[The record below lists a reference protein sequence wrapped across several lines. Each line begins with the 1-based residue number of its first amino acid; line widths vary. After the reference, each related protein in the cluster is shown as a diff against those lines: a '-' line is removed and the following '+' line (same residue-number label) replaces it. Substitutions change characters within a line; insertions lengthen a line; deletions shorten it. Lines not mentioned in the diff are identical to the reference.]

1 LAQSAKQKMNFWL
14 QPFKSSLLIRF
25 ILSIAILT
33 AIGISVYVS
42 AISAPFLYDDNHAI
56 INNTYIQNL
65 NEFQEIVGIER
76 VLSRSFLLLTYAIN
90 LHLGNEYS
98 FGFHLF
104 NTILHICS
112 GILLF
117 FLSCEFLE
125 KENPELRFRLKN
137 LPLTASLI
145 HVLNPL
151 NVETVVYISSRSSL
165 LATFFY
171 LAATLT
177 FVRWKKKLNHKSLMV
192 ELLIYPSI
200 LTVVLFLGFGSKAI
214 IATMPI
220 MAIIYLWVFSDS
232 LNQKKILLSTLPLF
246 ICLLVYLFIK
256 RYQTGYIFS
265 LGNDPSSFGQNRLPY
280 LLTQFEVA
288 IYYYALKLFFP
299 INLNFEP
306 DFRLIS
312 NFFSFKMSVSIGI
325 IFSIWIMAIKSQSKI
340 AKFGLVW
347 IFITLAPTS
356 TFIPLKQIATE
367 HRLYLPA
374 IGFCLVFGTFWL
386 NASRFL
392 TIRKLLFIST
402 LLFMAVL
409 STNRSLDFKNET
421 LIWKDVVKKSPK
433 KVLAHNNL
441 AIAFLNKDM
450 DELAEK
456 HLKIALKLNPAFKSA
471 NLNLGHIFFKR
482 KNYLQ
487 AKKYF
492 DLAIFYG
499 ENNGLIFYNA
509 GLTQIRLNNSLEGIK
524 YFKKAIAL
532 KPENSGY
539 HYALGNA
546 YKTLKRSD
554 EAIKEYKKTLNL
566 DPKNS
571 SSQNNMGVIFFEN
584 GMHRLAE
591 DAFLK
596 TLRIDKQHAEAHNNL
611 ATLYLKTGKYEL
623 AVKNLKQYMV
633 LKPFDLKKAGVL
645 NTLQKLTGKTNE

>member
-1 LAQSAKQKMNFWL
+1 MNFWP
-14 QPFKSSLLIRF
+14 QPFKSSLTTRF
-25 ILSIAILT
+25 ILSIVILT
-33 AIGISVYVS
+33 AIGTSVYVS

-65 NEFQEIVGIER
+65 DEFQEIVGIER
-76 VLSRSFLLLTYAIN
+76 VLSRSFLLLTYALN
-90 LHLGNEYS
+90 LHLGNGHS

-104 NTILHICS
+104 NTILHICT

-117 FLSCEFLE
+117 FLSWELLE
-125 KENPELRFRLKN
+125 KENPEIRSRLKN
-137 LPLTASLI
+137 LPLVASLI

-151 NVETVVYISSRSSL
+151 NVETVVYLSSRSSL

-171 LAATLT
+171 LIATLT
-177 FVRWKKKLNHKSLMV
+177 FVRWKKNSDCQSLLV
-192 ELLIYPSI
+192 KLLIFPSI
-200 LTVVLFLGFGSKAI
+200 LLVVLFLGFGSKAI

-220 MAIIYLWVFSDS
+220 MAAIYLWVFSDS
-232 LNQKKILLSTLPLF
+232 LNLKKLLLSTLPLF
-246 ICLLVYLFIK
+246 ICLLIYLFIK
-256 RYQTGYIFS
+256 GYQTGYIFS
-265 LGNDPSSFGQNRLPY
+265 LGNDPSSIGQSRLPY
-280 LLTQFEVA
+280 LFSQFGVA
-288 IYYYALKLFFP
+288 FYYYALKLFLP

-306 DFRLIS
+306 DLRLIS
-312 NFFSFKMSVSIGI
+312 DFFNFKIVISIGI
-325 IFSIWIMAIKSQSKI
+325 IFFIWTKAIKFPSKI
-340 AKFGLVW
+340 AKFGLIW
-347 IFITLAPTS
+347 IFVTLAPTS

-367 HRLYLPA
+367 HRLYLPGV
-374 IGFCLVFGTFWL
+374 GFCLVFGTLWL
-386 NASRFL
+386 NATRFL
-392 TIRKLLFIST
+392 TIRKLLLLST

-409 STNRSLDFKNET
+409 STNRSLDFKSEI
-421 LIWKDVVKKSPK
+421 LIWEDVVKKSPK

-441 AIAFLNKDM
+441 AIELLNKDM

-456 HLKIALKLNPAFKSA
+456 HLKTALKLDPAFKSA

-482 KNYLQ
+482 KDYLQ

-499 ENNGLIFYNA
+499 ENTGLIFYNV
-509 GLTQIRLNNSLEGIK
+509 GLTQIRLNNPLDGIK
-524 YFKKAIAL
+524 YFKKAIAQ
-532 KPENSGY
+532 KPENPDY

-546 YKTLKRSD
+546 YKTLKRKD
-554 EAIKEYKKTLNL
+554 EAIKEFKKTLNL

-596 TLRIDKQHAEAHNNL
+596 TLRINNQHAEAYNNL

-633 LKPFDLKKAGVL
+633 LKPFDLKKAEVL
-645 NTLQKLTGKTNE
+645 NTLQKFTGKADE

>member
-1 LAQSAKQKMNFWL
+1 MNFWL
-14 QPFKSSLLIRF
+14 QPLKSSLTSRF
-25 ILSIAILT
+25 ILSIVILT
-33 AIGISVYVS
+33 TIGTSVYVS
-42 AISAPFLYDDNHAI
+42 AIFSPFLYDDNHAI
-56 INNTYIQNL
+56 INNSYIQNL

-90 LHLGNEYS
+90 LHLSNDHS

-117 FLSCEFLE
+117 FLSWEFLE
-125 KENPELRFRLKN
+125 RETPEIKSRLKS

-145 HVLNPL
+145 HILNPL
-151 NVETVVYISSRSSL
+151 NVETVVYLSSRSSL

-171 LAATLT
+171 LAATLI
-177 FVRWKKKLNHKSLMV
+177 FVRWKKNTNYQSLI
-192 ELLIYPSI
+192 EKFLIYPFI
-200 LTVVLFLGFGSKAI
+200 LMAVLFLGFGSKAI

-232 LNQKKILLSTLPLF
+232 LNIKKLFLSTLPLF
-246 ICLLVYLFIK
+246 VCLLIYLLIK
-256 RYQTGYIFS
+256 RYQTGFIFS
-265 LGNDPSSFGQNRLPY
+265 LANDPSSFGQSRLPY
-280 LLTQFEVA
+280 FLTQFEVA
-288 IYYYALKLFFP
+288 IYYYALKLFLP
-299 INLNFEP
+299 LNLNFEP

-312 NFFSFKMSVSIGI
+312 NFLNIKTAISVGI
-325 IFSIWIMAIKSQSKI
+325 IFSIWIVAIKSRSKI
-340 AKFGLVW
+340 AKFGLIW
-347 IFITLAPTS
+347 IFVTLAPTS

-374 IGFCLVFGTFWL
+374 IGFCLVFATIWL

-392 TIRKLLFIST
+392 AIRKLLFIST
-402 LLFMAVL
+402 LLFMAIL
-409 STNRSLDFKNET
+409 TTNRSLDFQNEIM
-421 LIWKDVVKKSPK
+421 IWKDVVKKSPK
-433 KVLAHNNL
+433 KVLTHNNL
-441 AIAFLNKDM
+441 AIAYLNKDM

-456 HLKIALKLNPAFKSA
+456 HLKIALELNPAFRSA
-471 NLNLGHIFFKR
+471 NLNLGHIFFK
-482 KNYLQ
+482 KEDYVQ

-509 GLTQIRLNNSLEGIK
+509 GLTQIRLKNPLEGIK
-524 YFKKAIAL
+524 YFKKAIAQ
-532 KPENSGY
+532 KPENPDY

-546 YKTLKRSD
+546 YKTLKRKD
-554 EAIKEYKKTLNL
+554 EAIKEYKKTLSL
-566 DPKNS
+566 DPSNS
-571 SSQNNMGVIFFEN
+571 SSQNNMGVIFFES
-584 GMHRLAE
+584 GMNRLAE

-596 TLRIDKQHAEAHNNL
+596 TLRINKQHAEAYNNL

-633 LKPFDLKKAGVL
+633 LKPFDLKKAEVL
-645 NTLQKLTGKTNE
+645 NTLQKFTGKANE

>member
-1 LAQSAKQKMNFWL
+1 MNFRL
-14 QPFKSSLLIRF
+14 QPFKSPLTIRF
-25 ILSIAILT
+25 ILPIVILT
-33 AIGISVYVS
+33 TIGISVYVS

-65 NEFQEIVGIER
+65 NEFQEIIGIER

-90 LHLGNEYS
+90 LHLGNEHS

-104 NTILHICS
+104 NTLLHICS

-117 FLSCEFLE
+117 FLCYEFLE
-125 KENPELRFRLKN
+125 KENPEIRSRLKR

-145 HVLNPL
+145 HILNPL
-151 NVETVVYISSRSSL
+151 SVETVVYLSSRSSL

-177 FVRWKKKLNHKSLMV
+177 FVRWGKRSNGQSLV
-192 ELLIYPSI
+192 VKLLIYPSI
-200 LTVVLFLGFGSKAI
+200 LMIALFLGFGSKAI

-232 LNQKKILLSTLPLF
+232 LNLKKLLLSTLPLF
-246 ICLLVYLFIK
+246 IGLLTYLLIK
-256 RYQTGYIFS
+256 KHQTGFIFS
-265 LGNDPSSFGQNRLPY
+265 LGNDPTSFGQSRLPY

-288 IYYYALKLFFP
+288 IYYYALKLFLP

-312 NFFSFKMSVSIGI
+312 DFFNFKMAISIGTI
-325 IFSIWIMAIKSQSKI
+325 ISIWIMAIKSRSKI
-340 AKFGLVW
+340 AKFGLIW
-347 IFITLAPTS
+347 IFVTLAPTS
-356 TFIPLKQIATE
+356 TFIPLKQIVTE
-367 HRLYLPA
+367 HRLYLPS

-386 NASRFL
+386 NASHFL
-392 TIRKLLFIST
+392 TIRKLLFLST

-409 STNRSLDFKNET
+409 STNRSLDFKNEI
-421 LIWKDVVKKSPK
+421 LIWRDVVKKSPK
-433 KVLAHNNL
+433 KALAHNNL
-441 AIAFLNKDM
+441 ANAFLNKDM

-482 KNYLQ
+482 KDYLQ

-499 ENNGLIFYNA
+499 ENTGLIFYNA
-509 GLTQIRLNNSLEGIK
+509 GLTQIRLNNLLEGIK
-524 YFKKAIAL
+524 YFKKAIAQ
-532 KPENSGY
+532 KPENPDY

-546 YKTLKRSD
+546 YKTIKRRD
-554 EAIKEYKKTLNL
+554 EAIKEYKKTLTL

-571 SSQNNMGVIFFEN
+571 SSQNNIGVIFFEN
-584 GMHRLAE
+584 KMYRLAKK
-591 DAFLK
+591 AFLK
-596 TLRIDKQHAEAHNNL
+596 TLRINKHHAEAYNNL

-633 LKPFDLKKAGVL
+633 LKPFDLKKAEVL
-645 NTLQKLTGKTNE
+645 NTLQKFTSKANE

>member
-1 LAQSAKQKMNFWL
+1 MNFWL
-14 QPFKSSLLIRF
+14 QPFKSSLIIRF
-25 ILSIAILT
+25 ILSIVILT
-33 AIGISVYVS
+33 AIGTSIYVS
-42 AISAPFLYDDNHAI
+42 AISVPFLYDDNHAI
-56 INNTYIQNL
+56 INNTYIQDL
-65 NEFQEIVGIER
+65 SEFQEIVGIER
-76 VLSRSFLLLTYAIN
+76 VLSRSFLLLTYALN
-90 LHLGNEYS
+90 LHLGNDHP
-98 FGFHLF
+98 FGFHLL
-104 NTILHICS
+104 NTFLHIS
-112 GILLF
+112 TGILLF
-117 FLSCEFLE
+117 FLSWEFLE
-125 KENPELRFRLKN
+125 RENPEIRSRLKN

-151 NVETVVYISSRSSL
+151 NIETIVYLSSRSSL

-177 FVRWKKKLNHKSLMV
+177 FVRWKKKSNRESLIV

-200 LTVVLFLGFGSKAI
+200 LVVALFLGFGSKAI

-232 LNQKKILLSTLPLF
+232 SNLKRLLLSTLPLL
-246 ICLLVYLFIK
+246 ICLLVYLFVK

-265 LGNDPSSFGQNRLPY
+265 LGNDPSSFGQSRLPY

-312 NFFSFKMSVSIGI
+312 NFFNFKMATSIGI
-325 IFSIWIMAIKSQSKI
+325 IFSIWVMAIKSRSKI
-340 AKFGLVW
+340 AKFGLIW
-347 IFITLAPTS
+347 IFVTLAPTS

-367 HRLYLPA
+367 HRLYLPS

-392 TIRKLLFIST
+392 SIRKILFLST
-402 LLFMAVL
+402 LLLMSVL
-409 STNRSLDFKNET
+409 SINRILDFKSEIM
-421 LIWKDVVKKSPK
+421 IWKDVVKKSPR
-433 KVLAHNNL
+433 KVLARNNL

-456 HLKIALKLNPAFKSA
+456 HLKIALKLNPTFRSA

-482 KNYLQ
+482 EDYLQ

-499 ENNGLIFYNA
+499 ENNSLIFYNA
-509 GLTQIRLNNSLEGIK
+509 GLTQIRLNNPLEGIK
-524 YFKKAIAL
+524 YFKKAITQ

-546 YKTLKRSD
+546 YKTLKRKD
-554 EAIKEYKKTLNL
+554 DAIKEYKKTLNL
-566 DPKNS
+566 DPSNS

-584 GMHRLAE
+584 KMYRLAE
-591 DAFLK
+591 EAFLK
-596 TLRIDKQHAEAHNNL
+596 TLRINKRHAEAHNNL

-633 LKPFDLKKAGVL
+633 LKPFDLKKAEVL
-645 NTLQKLTGKTNE
+645 NTLQKFTGKANE